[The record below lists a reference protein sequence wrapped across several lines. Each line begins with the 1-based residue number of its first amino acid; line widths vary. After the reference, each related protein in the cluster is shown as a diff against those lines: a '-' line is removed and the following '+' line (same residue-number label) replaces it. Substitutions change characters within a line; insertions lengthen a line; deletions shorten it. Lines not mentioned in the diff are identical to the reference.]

1 MKEMKKIEVMEDV
14 CEHIGVKLQEIS
26 CLVFEGEQ
34 LHIRGSIRT
43 QKNYQVQGD
52 LQIRADILNEEG
64 KIIYSMED
72 FQKRNTEFLYD
83 SFELSRYGAV
93 DVFKVFELDTCM
105 IRIYPIIRKKMRR
118 EIDEAADIY

>member
-14 CEHIGVKLQEIS
+14 CKYIGVKLQELS

-34 LHIRGSIRT
+34 LSIRGSIRT
-43 QKNYQVQGD
+43 QEGYEVRGD
-52 LQIRADILNEEG
+52 LQIRADFLNEEG

-72 FQKRNTEFLYD
+72 FQKRNAEFLYD

-93 DVFKVFELDTCM
+93 DVFKEFELETCT
-105 IRIYPIIRKKMRR
+105 IRIYPIIRKRVRR
-118 EIDEAADIY
+118 GSDEAADFY